1 VLLNDTLEGQSLN
14 FSLSYSA
21 ISAMSWTLQAQ
32 MKEQWTTQGEWGLT
46 DTQRDSFMMKRL
58 IMDTN
63 KYLLIFSGVFLMM
76 HTVFSLLAFK
86 NDIQFWRK
94 NESMQGLSARSMVVS
109 FVCQFVTTLYLLDS
123 QETSRLLLFN
133 IVLDTALSTWKLKKA
148 VKVELKASFPFISLG
163 GQKGYE
169 NAGTNKYD
177 SEALTYMFS
186 IMTPLFFGYSLRSAF
201 YGKHR
206 GWYSFLVGSL
216 AGGVYTFGFAMMTPQ
231 LYINYKLKSV
241 EHLPWRALT
250 YKAMNTFVDDIA
262 AVLIDMPMMH
272 RLSCFRDD
280 VIFFIYLY
288 QRWKYR
294 VDKSRPSMWVEQP
307 EASSEAIKDDAGAVS
322 VDGAKTQGETLDEK
336 EAPDLDAS
344 PTSQEAPVDATSEDV
359 R

>member
-1 VLLNDTLEGQSLN
+1 
-14 FSLSYSA
+14 
-21 ISAMSWTLQAQ
+21 
-32 MKEQWTTQGEWGLT
+32 
-46 DTQRDSFMMKRL
+46 
-58 IMDTN
+58 
-63 KYLLIFSGVFLMM
+63 
-76 HTVFSLLAFK
+76 LAFK

-109 FVCQFVTTLYLLDS
+109 SVCQFVTTLYLLDS

-133 IVLDTALSTWKLKKA
+133 ILLDTALSTWKLKKA
-148 VKVELKASFPFISLG
+148 VKVTVGKSFPFISIE

-169 NAGTNKYD
+169 NAGTNEYD
-177 SEALTYMFS
+177 RQALTYMFS
-186 IMTPLFFGYSLRSAF
+186 IMTPLFLGYSLRSMY

-206 GWYSFLVGSL
+206 GWWSFLVGSM

-280 VIFFIYLY
+280 IVFFIYLY

-294 VDKSRPSMWVEQP
+294 VDKSRASIYYQP
-307 EASSEAIKDDAGAVS
+307 EAKEPEAKPEAVADNSTHSSA
-322 VDGAKTQGETLDEK
+322 DEK
-336 EAPDLDAS
+336 AQSEEVPD
-344 PTSQEAPVDATSEDV
+344 TNEAPVEDATKETDGV
-359 R
+359 RQRTSCQS